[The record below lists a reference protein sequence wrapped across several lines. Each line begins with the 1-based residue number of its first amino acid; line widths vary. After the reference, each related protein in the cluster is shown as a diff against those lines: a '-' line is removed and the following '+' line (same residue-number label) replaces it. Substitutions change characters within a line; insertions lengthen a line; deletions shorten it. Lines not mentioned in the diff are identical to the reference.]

1 MIKQFQ
7 DMLNIVAIELEKR
20 LTKRLKIDIK
30 KNCEDENEFS
40 KLKFKTFHRKRD
52 LKYLCIFLIDTE
64 EDEQISRKLEELR
77 NLVASKSSFEISQN
91 LIKELLKL
99 LEENVHA
106 QKMREDL
113 TKLATHLIKRELSR

>member
-7 DMLNIVAIELEKR
+7 DMLNIVAIELERR
-20 LTKRLKIDIK
+20 LTKRLKIDVK

-40 KLKFKTFHRKRD
+40 KLKFKTFRRKRD
-52 LKYLCIFLIDTE
+52 REYLRIFLIDTE
-64 EDEQISRKLEELR
+64 EDERVSRELERSR